1 LSKKITDKALEAD
14 WLGLCRR
21 SAARLRDVF
30 TDFPS
35 TADREVR
42 TGRGAGGDQTL
53 VIDDGAEDVVF
64 AELDRLHAEGHAFTA
79 ISEER
84 GVVRYGEGESPVRV
98 VIDPIDG
105 SLNAKRLLPTFALS
119 IAIAAGD
126 TMEDVEIAYV
136 HEFGTGEEFVARRDG
151 GATLGGRPLELEAGD
166 RDDDPERLEIVGLES
181 ARPEWLAPVVE
192 QLHGHVSRIRVIGS
206 IAVSL
211 CYLAR
216 GRFDGMATGN
226 VCRSVDAAAA
236 QLIVRE
242 AGGFV
247 SFLGHGGVE
256 APLDL
261 DARYRLVAARTPEGL
276 DVLAGALTRAG
287 LPDA

>member
-1 LSKKITDKALEAD
+1 MGTKITDNALEAD
-14 WLGLCRR
+14 WLGVCRR
-21 SAARLRDVF
+21 SAERLREVLAEY
-30 TDFPS
+30 PS
-35 TADREVR
+35 TAEREVR

-53 VIDDGAEDVVF
+53 VIDDGAEDIVF
-64 AELDRLHAEGHAFTA
+64 AELDRLHAEGREFTA

-84 GVVRYGEGESPVRV
+84 GLVAYGDGASAVRV

-119 IAIAAGD
+119 VAVASGD
-126 TMEDVEIAYV
+126 AMEDVELAYV
-136 HEFGTGEEFVARRDG
+136 YDFGAGEEFVARRDG
-151 GATLGGRPLELEAGD
+151 GASLNGQALELEPKPDGG
-166 RDDDPERLEIVGLES
+166 EGRLELVGLES

-192 QLHGHVSRIRVIGS
+192 ELRGDVYRIRVVGS
-206 IAVSL
+206 IAMSL
-211 CYLAR
+211 CYVACT
-216 GRFDGMATGN
+216 RFDGMASAN

-236 QLIVRE
+236 QLVVRE

-261 DARYRLVAARTPEGL
+261 DARYRVVAARSPEGL
-276 DVLAGALTRAG
+276 DLLARTLTRAG
-287 LPDA
+287 LPDG